1 MNTID
6 FSMWFLYRVN
16 IWLLVWISMIWWFA
30 YYQNILN
37 PANMPLYN
45 LSNGSKEVRFQTM
58 SHIWSQTFY
67 DGVKKDIEI
76 AKKDGFILFYEWV
89 QPWSEENLKEFNE
102 AIWIEFS
109 PDLYKNFS
117 KLYWVDHQRN
127 PEFFWILNNED
138 YNIDLD
144 INTIMSIYR
153 EKTWSTDIENTK
165 RWEQQVADISR
176 DVIDQLSNLSEKEL
190 AVMRYV
196 NKSVLNFII
205 KNAGV
210 RNKIVEISGNQDLF
224 SVILDERDAHLA
236 ENILSS
242 EASNIFVMYGMMH
255 FDGVYRL
262 LKEQDSKWEIKSI
275 DEKQLIY

>member
-1 MNTID
+1 
-6 FSMWFLYRVN
+6 
-16 IWLLVWISMIWWFA
+16 
-30 YYQNILN
+30 
-37 PANMPLYN
+37 MPL
-45 LSNGSKEVRFQTM
+45 
-58 SHIWSQTFY
+58 WSQTFY

-138 YNIDLD
+138 YNVDLD

-262 LKEQDSKWEIKSI
+262 LKEQDPRWEIKSI